1 MPPVTDKSPAVPF
14 HVKLVPVLSLAVTV
28 RVAVSPTF
36 SEATLKASDTEG
48 ASVSTMYAL
57 LLLTALIVLS
67 IYTVIAIP
75 YSEGMRLWRG
85 GEDIWIE
92 IRRHR
97 KPAAPGVP
105 LNTFFMRG
113 SSLS

>member
-1 MPPVTDKSPAVPF
+1 MAPLSTKGLRAPRVPPVTVKSPAVPF

-57 LLLTALIVLS
+57 LLLTAAEVGVDVLPLAS
-67 IYTVIAIP
+67 VST
-75 YSEGMRLWRG
+75 
-85 GEDIWIE
+85 
-92 IRRHR
+92 
-97 KPAAPGVP
+97 AP
-105 LNTFFMRG
+105 FK
-113 SSLS
+113 LSAFSAMAMPSASF